1 MSTQHPPA
9 GKLSK
14 LPPTSRADQGGRCHP
29 NGKPL
34 LPQLRKERLTHEGL
48 HYKMLLPRGI

>member
-48 HYKMLLPRGI
+48 HYKLLLPRGI